1 MKGDPKCLNRLLTA
15 FWVGVFLLAYSGTVQ
30 AETTLDKLDKISI
43 KLTEISKQYNELSVN
58 SEITL
63 MDLQERFPKLV
74 IAVNELKEEANLLS
88 SELEL
93 LTEKSDTL
101 LGKWTSLKSG
111 IDNLSSSVETLEMSL
126 SILDDSVK
134 RAEKRSNTGLII
146 SIGAAILG
154 ILALGYSMFGES
166 K

>member
-1 MKGDPKCLNRLLTA
+1 MCLRRSFT
-15 FWVGVFLLAYSGTVQ
+15 GFLLVLYLLGLVGLAS
-30 AETTLDKLDKISI
+30 AETTSDKLDEISI

-74 IAVNELKEEANLLS
+74 IAVGELKEEANLLS

-101 LGKWTSLKSG
+101 LGKWTNLKSG
-111 IDNLSSSVETLEMSL
+111 IDNLSSSVATLGMSL
-126 SILDDSVK
+126 SMLDDSVK
-134 RAEKRSNTGLII
+134 RAEKRSNTGLIV
-146 SIGAAILG
+146 SVLAALLGAT
-154 ILALGYSMFGES
+154 ALGFSLFGVD